1 MSDIEA
7 IATKVIEKIPE
18 IVEKKPE
25 LAFRIFEMLKRYFVP
40 IELLQDY
47 LKNIDKKID
56 RIEKKVD
63 RIEKDVAEIRGET
76 KTLRDDVEALRGDVE
91 VLKSD
96 VGALRG
102 DMEALR
108 GDVEVLKRDTY
119 SLKKSLDRLMLSL
132 EEEAKDH
139 VEWLLNKH
147 GIKMKIEP
155 KVICGMEFDLFGIE
169 EDLILVGDATVRAGP
184 KVIEWMY
191 NRAQKLAKCSPD
203 YKKKKFIIVIY
214 SMHFTPSA
222 IEKAKKIGIWLISAN
237 KEVTELKTI
246 KL

>member
-7 IATKVIEKIPE
+7 IATKVIEIIPE

-47 LKNIDKKID
+47 LKSIDKKID

-76 KTLRDDVEALRGDVE
+76 KT
-91 VLKSD
+91 
-96 VGALRG
+96 
-102 DMEALR
+102 LR

-139 VEWLLNKH
+139 VEWLLSKH

-155 KVICGMEFDLFGIE
+155 KVVCGMEFDLFGIK

-203 YKKKKFIIVIY
+203 YKKKKFVIVIY

-222 IEKAKKIGIWLISAN
+222 VEKAKKIGVWLISAN

>member
-7 IATKVIEKIPE
+7 IATKVIEIIPE

-47 LKNIDKKID
+47 LKSIDKKID

-76 KTLRDDVEALRGDVE
+76 KTLRGDVE
-91 VLKSD
+91 VLKSG
-96 VGALRG
+96 VGALKV

-139 VEWLLNKH
+139 VEWLLSKH

-155 KVICGMEFDLFGIE
+155 KVVCGMEFDLFGIK

-203 YKKKKFIIVIY
+203 YKKKKFVIVIY

>member
-76 KTLRDDVEALRGDVE
+76 KTLRDDV
-91 VLKSD
+91 
-96 VGALRG
+96 
-102 DMEALR
+102 EALR

-203 YKKKKFIIVIY
+203 YKKKKFVIVIY